1 MAMYEYLSAMTSAS
15 NRAHDAFRATLPR
28 HSQDDRM
35 TNSVGSETVASLEAA
50 WRDIQARHPEVP
62 DVMMITGS
70 GANGSGLTWGHFS
83 RERWEDS
90 IRAGKLHELFIS
102 GERLACGAEL
112 TTQTLLHEAVHAL
125 GAVREISNTSRQG
138 RYHNGRF
145 RTIAEEVGL
154 TYPHDRPDS
163 VHGYS
168 AVELTDETKDAYAS
182 TIKTL
187 DTSIHMHIP
196 SYLLTLLGGA
206 LPGGHGGRV
215 PGLPT
220 KTKGTGGSQRLKLT
234 CQCDPERIIYTS
246 TSNYDF
252 GGIMCEVCDSE
263 FLSRK

>member
-1 MAMYEYLSAMTSAS
+1 MFEYLSSMTSAS
-15 NRAHDAFRATLPR
+15 NRAHDLYRATLPR
-28 HSQDDRM
+28 HGHDHRM
-35 TNSVGSETVASLEAA
+35 SNSVGSETTAALEAA

-70 GANGSGLTWGHFS
+70 GASAHGLTWGHFS

-90 IRAGKLHELFIS
+90 ITAGRLHELFIS
-102 GERLACGAEL
+102 GERLATGAEL
-112 TTQTLLHEAVHAL
+112 TVQTLLHEAVHAL

-138 RYHNGRF
+138 RYHNAKF
-145 RTIAEEVGL
+145 KSLAEEVGL
-154 TYPHDRPDS
+154 AYPHDRPDS
-163 VHGYS
+163 VIGYS
-168 AVELTDETKDAYAS
+168 AVELTDEARDAYAT
-182 TIKTL
+182 TIKQL
-187 DTSIHMHIP
+187 DDSIHMHIP

-215 PGLPT
+215 PGLP
-220 KTKGTGGSQRLKLT
+220 KRGTGGSQRLKLT

-263 FLSRK
+263 FLSRR